1 MKAETFFYLVTRGR
15 NSGLR
20 RRMEIWFVELSGSF
34 YLLAESRERCDWLK
48 NIEAN
53 SHVSFTIGNRRDE
66 SSEVHETEG
75 SGRVLNETL
84 EPDLCARVRSLM
96 HAKYRWTGGL
106 IVEIARL

>member
-15 NSGLR
+15 NSGLPR
-20 RRMEIWFVELSGSF
+20 RLEISFVELSGSF

-53 SHVSFTIGNRRDE
+53 ARVSFSVGNRRDAA
-66 SSEVHETEG
+66 SEVREAEG
-75 SGRVLNETL
+75 SGRVLDEAV
-84 EPDLCARVRSLM
+84 EQDLCTRVRALM
-96 HAKYRWTGGL
+96 HQKYRWTGGL